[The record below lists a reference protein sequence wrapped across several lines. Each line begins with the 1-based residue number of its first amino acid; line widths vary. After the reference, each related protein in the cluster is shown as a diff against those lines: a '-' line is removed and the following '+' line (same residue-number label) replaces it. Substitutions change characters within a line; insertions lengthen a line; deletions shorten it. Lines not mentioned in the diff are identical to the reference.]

1 MEFNKDDFK
10 VLRIPFSEAKEWVL
24 YKHYAHRIPPVSF
37 AFGLYG
43 GGGAT
48 SRCLHLWTSG
58 ISRLDRGGYGRGIH
72 FQFS

>member
-43 GGGAT
+43 GGGNFKVFAPLDL
-48 SRCLHLWTSG
+48 RHLTT
-58 ISRLDRGGYGRGIH
+58 
-72 FQFS
+72 